1 VNAVV
6 VELLGGAF
14 ASASRAAVLSGA
26 NRVAVRAQNGGWEVI
41 GFAEAEEV
49 AAGRWRLARLLRGL
63 GGTEDAMTAGAA
75 TGAEVVLLDAAVRP
89 LGLVNAERGTAQNWI
104 LEPLGLVTELSG
116 PFVFDGGL
124 RAETPL
130 SPVHARVVRQV
141 SGDLRISWIRRSRV
155 EADAWAD
162 GDVPLD
168 EAQER
173 YRLEILDGSA
183 VVRMVEVGEAGFNY
197 PVSDELADFG
207 APQTV
212 LGLRIRQLGRLAAG
226 LPLEAAIAVQ

>member
-1 VNAVV
+1 
-6 VELLGGAF
+6 
-14 ASASRAAVLSGA
+14 
-26 NRVAVRAQNGGWEVI
+26 
-41 GFAEAEEV
+41 
-49 AAGRWRLARLLRGL
+49 
-63 GGTEDAMTAGAA
+63 M
-75 TGAEVVLLDAAVRP
+75 
-89 LGLVNAERGTAQNWI
+89 
-104 LEPLGLVTELSG
+104 TELSG

-130 SPVHARVVRQV
+130 SPVHARVARQA
-141 SGDLRISWIRRSRV
+141 SGELRISWIRRSRV